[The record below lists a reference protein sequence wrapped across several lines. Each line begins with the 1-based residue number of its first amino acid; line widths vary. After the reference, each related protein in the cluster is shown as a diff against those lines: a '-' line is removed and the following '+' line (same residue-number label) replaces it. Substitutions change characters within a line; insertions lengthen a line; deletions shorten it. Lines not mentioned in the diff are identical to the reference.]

1 MNDSHR
7 ARFNAFDQRIDKL
20 LEPTRN
26 FKPAVWLFTAAT
38 ALGDFGILWHIIGII
53 RAVADSSRVRQA
65 LILSSL
71 MGVESLLLNQG
82 IKPFF
87 RRERPTTK
95 GDQRF
100 KIRKPSTSSFP
111 SGHASSAFF
120 AAVVLSGW
128 STWPAIV
135 LWFACA
141 LIVAT
146 SRVAVRI
153 HHASDIF
160 AGAFIGAAMGVI
172 ARLALVFFN

>member
-7 ARFNAFDQRIDKL
+7 ARYDAFDQRIDKL

-100 KIRKPSTSSFP
+100 KIRKPRTSSFP
-111 SGHASSAFF
+111 SGHASSAF
-120 AAVVLSGW
+120 SN
-128 STWPAIV
+128 T
-135 LWFACA
+135 
-141 LIVAT
+141 
-146 SRVAVRI
+146 
-153 HHASDIF
+153 
-160 AGAFIGAAMGVI
+160 
-172 ARLALVFFN
+172 